1 MTQRITSNPTHTA
14 PLQRR
19 TVSQENETETAD
31 SKSLASQAVHAAQTA
46 AVSVFADASLDQSSR
61 LLAKTSRVGNK
72 LSSGSME
79 RLQGNAAANARRI
92 SGKIGSAAGKA
103 RVGVINVQ
111 AGLDV
116 ARAIQTGNSSDM
128 KAAVKSTVT
137 AAAHDIGMAAEVLVT
152 RAPQT
157 LSRIASQG
165 KAGLGLWGVPSAA
178 MRAVNDVN
186 RAIHSRNS
194 GDVAQAAESVG
205 GAATTA
211 AQAATDS
218 AKAASTAVQYSA
230 SRKAAAAAIQAAD
243 PTVTRSAARA
253 ASKAIAESVT
263 QQAASGATKRGL
275 TVAATKAAD
284 GALRATTPGL
294 AGAARRTV
302 MRSAGNAAAK
312 AAGNTA
318 AKTLG
323 KAAAR
328 FAPGVNVAIAA
339 YDTAV
344 MAKDLRDPK
353 ASTTKKI
360 ASVITAAGSGVAATN
375 IPIVSQVGAGVA
387 LISGMVREFF

>member
-1 MTQRITSNPTHTA
+1 MTQRITSNPVNTA
-14 PLQRR
+14 PTQRR
-19 TVSQENETETAD
+19 SVEQENQTEN
-31 SKSLASQAVHAAQTA
+31 SKPQSLASEAVRTAQAAGV
-46 AVSVFADASLDQSSR
+46 AVFSDMSLDQSSR

-79 RLQGNAAANARRI
+79 RLQGNAAANARRV
-92 SGKIGSAAGKA
+92 SGNIGRAAGTA

-111 AGLDV
+111 AGVDV
-116 ARAIQTGNSSDM
+116 VRAVQTGNSADV
-128 KAAVKSTVT
+128 KAAIKSTVT
-137 AAAHDIGMAAEVLVT
+137 AAAHDVGMAAEVIVT

-157 LSRIASQG
+157 LSRVAAQG

-178 MRAVNDVN
+178 MRAANDVN
-186 RAIHSRNS
+186 RALHSRNS
-194 GDVAQAAESVG
+194 ADVAQAAESVG

-218 AKAASTAVQYSA
+218 AKAASTAVQYAA
-230 SRKAAAAAIQAAD
+230 SRRAAAAAIRTAE
-243 PTVTRSAARA
+243 PTVSKSAARA
-253 ASKAIAESVT
+253 ASRAIAESVT
-263 QQAASGATKRGL
+263 TSAARGATQRGM
-275 TVAATKAAD
+275 TMAATKAAD
-284 GALRATTPGL
+284 GALRASSPGL

-339 YDTAV
+339 YDSAV
-344 MAKDLRDPK
+344 MVKDLRDPK
-353 ASTTKKI
+353 ASMTKKI
-360 ASVITAAGSGVAATN
+360 ASVVTAAGSGVAATN
-375 IPIVSQVGAGVA
+375 VPIVSQVGAGVA